1 MPVNPP
7 ISHNSNDDND
17 HQITATLHPAPT
29 LRRKK
34 PALETNRDIADPITP
49 TEIILTPRQQRV
61 LRYLARRRMRNA
73 RIIKRYDNAVEETS
87 LNAETRPAHLAP
99 GPAVGTKTNHQG
111 AAPVPITPLPANE
124 PIEAPVPAPIHTTPI
139 PEPIDEPGE
148 AEQSLIDVP
157 SVSTQA
163 LHTT

>member
-1 MPVNPP
+1 MPADIFN
-7 ISHNSNDDND
+7 NNDDND
-17 HQITATLHPAPT
+17 EIMGTLPPVPLFAEPAVDTIPTADKWSGTIHSSPT
-29 LRRKK
+29 LSREK
-34 PALETNRDIADPITP
+34 PALEAKGDIADPITP

-111 AAPVPITPLPANE
+111 AAPVPITPL
-124 PIEAPVPAPIHTTPI
+124 
-139 PEPIDEPGE
+139 
-148 AEQSLIDVP
+148 
-157 SVSTQA
+157 
-163 LHTT
+163 